1 MAFQRGPNIVTK
13 GLVLALDAANP
24 KSYVSGSTVWYD
36 KSGNAYTGSLI
47 NGPIFDSTNGG
58 NIVFDGINDYGI
70 IPNITG
76 VTDFTI
82 TDNYTVDFWMY
93 VNSTQNNTQNGDN
106 DILEKWSGPGGYP
119 FTFRYVRAGEIMA
132 VTVYNGT
139 SVNVTNLSISSN
151 SWWNI
156 CGVFNW
162 SGSLLTAY
170 GNGGQIT
177 SSVALNLT
185 GTLSNS
191 SDLNLMRRGNGSNYA
206 TGKLSAIKIYNRALS
221 SIEVLQNYN
230 ALKSRYNP
238 E

>member
-1 MAFQRGPNIVTK
+1 MAFQRGPNIVTN
-13 GLVLALDAANP
+13 GLVLALDAGNT
-24 KSYVSGSTVWYD
+24 KSYVSGSSVWYD
-36 KSGNAYTGSLI
+36 RSGNNNGTLT
-47 NGPIFDSTNGG
+47 NGPTFDSANLGS
-58 NIVFDGINDYGI
+58 IVFDGIDDYGI
-70 IPNITG
+70 IPDISG
-76 VTDFTI
+76 VTDFTN
-82 TDNYTVDFWMY
+82 TDNYTIDFWVY
-93 VNSTQNNTQNGDN
+93 INSTQNNTQNVDN

-119 FTFRYVRAGEIMA
+119 FTFRYVRSDEIMV
-132 VTVYNGT
+132 VTVYNGNA
-139 SVNVTNLSISSN
+139 VNVANLQISSN

-177 SSVALNLT
+177 SSVTLNLP
-185 GTLSNS
+185 GDISNS
-191 SDLNLMRRGNGSNYA
+191 SDLNLMRRGNSANYA

-221 SIEVLQNYN
+221 AQEVFQNYN